1 MPYRIAVE
9 ERIRDADA
17 QAIVAIVV
25 VISVVI
31 ISPIIII
38 LVHRATTTI
47 QIFATNLIRK
57 AEELRKEKKK
67 SDRLL
72 FQMLP
77 PAVAIELK
85 QKRQVQAQM
94 YDQVTIY
101 FSDIVGFT
109 EIAAECNPLE
119 VVTFLNSI
127 YKLFDARIERYDV
140 YKVETIGD
148 SYMVRLRQKKGG
160 KKKEKLRRVCLIIQ
174 KKKAFT

>member
-1 MPYRIAVE
+1 MQDRLQ
-9 ERIRDADA
+9 DANT
-17 QAIVAIVV
+17 QAMITIGALILVLIV
-25 VISVVI
+25 
-31 ISPIIII
+31 SPIIIF

-47 QIFATNLIRK
+47 QLFALNLFLK
-57 AEELRKEKKK
+57 AEALKKEKKK

-77 PAVAIELK
+77 ASVAIELK
-85 QKRQVQAQM
+85 QKRTVQAQTF
-94 YDQVTIY
+94 DQVTIY

-109 EIAAECNPLE
+109 EIAAECSPLE

-148 SYMVRLRQKKGG
+148 SYMVASGLPEPNGI
-160 KKKEKLRRVCLIIQ
+160 LCLSSL
-174 KKKAFT
+174 KFN